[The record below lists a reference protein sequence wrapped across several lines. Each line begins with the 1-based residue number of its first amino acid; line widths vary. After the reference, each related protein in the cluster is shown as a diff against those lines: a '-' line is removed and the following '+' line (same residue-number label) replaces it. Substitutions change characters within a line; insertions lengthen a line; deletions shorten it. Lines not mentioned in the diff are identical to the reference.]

1 MARCVSEKRAEGE
14 ASSHQ
19 CAAGIGRTLPNRMVI
34 FFIIGS
40 CRLETS
46 SGLTC
51 LKGVEAGSNVPV
63 ARCVSENRAEGEATS
78 HQCAV

>member
-1 MARCVSEKRAEGE
+1 MARCVSENRAEGE

-34 FFIIGS
+34 FFGRGS

-46 SGLTC
+46 SNLAA
-51 LKGVEAGSNVPV
+51 LSKREIGSDSPV
-63 ARCVSENRAEGEATS
+63 DCHVSENRAEGETTS
-78 HQCAV
+78 RQ